1 MNAPFRL
8 TPLERQDPV
17 WGRIRVEIE
26 NRIQQLRRENDQDLT
41 ETRTAHIRGK
51 VAALTALLAIDCD
64 PPVTE

>member
-1 MNAPFRL
+1 M
-8 TPLERQDPV
+8 

-51 VAALTALLAIDCD
+51 VAALTALLAIDRD